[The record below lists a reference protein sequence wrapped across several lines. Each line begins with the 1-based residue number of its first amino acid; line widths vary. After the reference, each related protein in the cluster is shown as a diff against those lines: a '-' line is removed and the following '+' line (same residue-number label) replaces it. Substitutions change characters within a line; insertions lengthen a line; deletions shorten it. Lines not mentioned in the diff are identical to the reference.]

1 MILPSAFPSAVF
13 VCNLHRMQWRSL
25 EYFPEVNK
33 NFANIFAS
41 QNARVDSF
49 GLDATPHRI
58 EYYSLQ
64 GLLYDLKPLVVVAV

>member
-13 VCNLHRMQWRSL
+13 VCNLHGIQWRGL
-25 EYFPEVNK
+25 EYFSEVNK

-49 GLDATPHRI
+49 GLDVKPHRL
-58 EYYSLQ
+58 E
-64 GLLYDLKPLVVVAV
+64 